1 MRRTILLI
9 CGVRI
14 LGQPMTT
21 KPKRPPK
28 RRNRKHLPRPQKDD
42 FYREKLNAIL
52 IYLED
57 STDDTSFYRHD
68 FFLRLLAWL
77 EEPRHLSSRQKEVI
91 DKTIEELDL
100 IY

>member
-14 LGQPMTT
+14 RGQPMTT

-68 FFLRLLAWL
+68 FFLRLLACL
-77 EEPRHLSSRQKEVI
+77 V
-91 DKTIEELDL
+91 
-100 IY
+100 